1 MRRIVSIVV
10 VLCAIAMAVALTAQ
24 SPTKPVATYKIEF
37 DNIFGLTEGGD
48 LTVAG
53 VKAGKTPGPF
63 ELTDDERPKAL
74 VTAQIQKPGFTP
86 FRADAHCDIRQQNL
100 IGTYYVSCQ
109 PGKSPR
115 KLKDGAVIPVEQ

>member
-1 MRRIVSIVV
+1 MKRVLAILV
-10 VLCAIAMAVALTAQ
+10 VLVAVAAAVSLTAA
-24 SPTKPVATYKIEF
+24 SPTKPIAEYKIEF

-53 VKAGKTPGPF
+53 VKAGKTPAPF
-63 ELTDDERPKAL
+63 ELTNDERPKAL
-74 VTAQIQKPGFTP
+74 VTAQVQKPGFTP

-115 KLKDGAVIPVEQ
+115 KLPNGAVIP